1 MAKGFVSEPLPLH
14 GELVA
19 LGVIIMSVLQG
30 QDHIGISELIDR
42 LRLPRKLSKIGI
54 DRSILIQG
62 FSNSLA
68 KGIAKNRYTILNEIT
83 NPNKVIND
91 IYHTLNKN
99 QIILD

>member
-1 MAKGFVSEPLPLH
+1 
-14 GELVA
+14 
-19 LGVIIMSVLQG
+19 MSVLQG

-42 LRLPRKLSKIGI
+42 LRLPRKLSRIGI

-68 KGIAKNRYTILNEIT
+68 KGIAKNRYTVLNEIT

-99 QIILD
+99 QIILDWELHWLIIPNIVLLIQMSKSWK